1 MSRENYLSGRD
12 TNIWFLHVACLGLA
26 TDLQHEFYPNLEI
39 FVELITIT
47 TLKVQDANVIKWAF
61 RCLGHLLKILW
72 RPISSNL
79 EQVYGY
85 FKNLF
90 ELKQPDYIRLENSFL
105 SFSLNYFR
113 YSLYSISSECLIKIF
128 FLSKLSIFFILFF
141 SIRPLILILLK
152 HFFLLGLLILFHLLV
167 LFFDINVF
175 FLDLAIKC
183 FTFC

>member
-113 YSLYSISSECLIKIF
+113 YSFHSISSECLIKIF

-141 SIRPLILILLK
+141 SIRPLILILL
-152 HFFLLGLLILFHLLV
+152 GLLILFYLMVSFLTLIF
-167 LFFDINVF
+167 LFFS
-175 FLDLAIKC
+175 LDLAIKC